1 LGDFEIFGLGAKG
14 EEAILPH
21 NRMKRVIFWLV
32 WVCGLMG
39 QTPEQRAAEMVAR
52 MSLAEKVLQM
62 QNNAPAIPRLNIPA
76 YDWWNE
82 ALHGDARAGN
92 ATVFPQ
98 AIGLAAT
105 WDTAL
110 EQRIA
115 DAISTEARAKYNDAI
130 QHDNHRRYY
139 GLTFWSPNINIFR
152 DPRWGRGQETYG
164 EDPYLTSQMAL
175 AFIQGMQGH
184 DAKYFKTIATA
195 KHFAVHSGPEVS
207 RHQFDA
213 RVSQTDLDD
222 TYLYAFR
229 KALSAGNAYSVMCAY
244 NSLFGSPACA
254 SDFLL
259 KDELRGRWNFK
270 GYVVS
275 DCGAVSDIFE
285 GHQDAGSMAEAAA
298 KAVNAGTDLTC
309 GTEYKH
315 LPEAVES
322 GLISEAT
329 IDQSLVRLFT
339 ARIRLGMFDPPASV
353 PFSGIGMEQVSSAE
367 HRDLALQA
375 ARESIVLL
383 KNEKHMLPLTTIPKT
398 IAVVGPAA
406 DDPDVMLGN
415 YYGTPSRIVT
425 PLAGLQQV
433 IGSRAKIRWALGSLY
448 AGASA
453 ALIPSANLR
462 APGGQFGVL
471 AEYFNNDKLEGAP
484 VLTRPEPQGYFVYE
498 MRRLAVVKRLPQPT
512 FSVRWTTNLHVDA
525 TGDYDLGL
533 ARQECDSCIGTNTW
547 RLYMDGKE
555 LVNQTKRAANG
566 YLIMRATVH
575 LEAGHLYAIRAEY
588 LQTDGGA
595 GVELVWAPPADVSLA
610 EAVKAVKESDLA
622 VVCMGLNS
630 RLEGEESPIQIPGFA
645 HGDRTD
651 INVPA
656 QQEKLLRAVLDAGKP
671 VIVVLLNGSA
681 LAAVTAQ
688 ERAQAILETWYGGQ
702 EGGLAIAE
710 TILGKYNPG
719 GRLPVTFYESAGQLP
734 DFSDYSM
741 KGRTYRYFEGK
752 ALYKFGYGLSYSE
765 FQYSDLKFQNLAE
778 GVLVSATVKNVSG
791 VAGDE
796 VAQVYV
802 SNPAT
807 VNAELKA
814 FKRVHLNAGQ
824 SETLVFP
831 IAKAE
836 IHAEQVSVGGG
847 QPDEQSLKGT
857 LPK

>member
-1 LGDFEIFGLGAKG
+1 
-14 EEAILPH
+14 
-21 NRMKRVIFWLV
+21 MKRLIFAAFAACSLLAQA
-32 WVCGLMG
+32 GLTQAALA
-39 QTPEQRAAEMVAR
+39 QTPEQRAAELVSR
-52 MSLAEKVLQM
+52 MTLAEKVLQM

-82 ALHGDARAGN
+82 ALHGDARAGY

-98 AIGLAAT
+98 AIGLAAM
-105 WDTAL
+105 WDTDL

-115 DAISTEARAKYNDAI
+115 DAISTEARAKYNDAVK
-130 QHDNHRRYY
+130 HGNRRRYY

-164 EDPYLTSQMAL
+164 EDPYLTSEMAL
-175 AFIQGMQGH
+175 AFIKGMQGN
-184 DAKYFKTIATA
+184 DPKYFKTIATA

-213 RVSQTDLDD
+213 TVSQADLDD

-229 KALSAGNAYSVMCAY
+229 KTLSAGNAYSVMCAY
-244 NSLFGSPACA
+244 NSLLGSPACA
-254 SDFLL
+254 SDLLL
-259 KDELRGRWNFK
+259 KDELRTKWNFK

-285 GHQDAGSMAEAAA
+285 GHHDAGSMAEAAA

-309 GTEYKH
+309 GNEYKN
-315 LPEAVES
+315 LPEAVEK
-322 GLISEAT
+322 GFITEAT
-329 IDQSLVRLFT
+329 IDKSLTRLFT
-339 ARIRLGMFDPPASV
+339 ARFRLGMFDPPASV
-353 PFSGIGMEQVSSAE
+353 PFSGIGMEQVSSVA
-367 HRDLALQA
+367 HRGLALQA
-375 ARESIVLL
+375 ARESLVLL
-383 KNEKHMLPLTTIPKT
+383 KNENHALPLATLPKT

-415 YYGTPSRIVT
+415 YYGTPNFIVS

-433 IGSRAKIRWALGSLY
+433 IGYKAKIKWALGSLY
-448 AGASA
+448 AEASA
-453 ALIPSANLR
+453 ALIPSSHLR

-484 VLTRPEPQGYFVYE
+484 VLVRPEPQGYFVYE
-498 MRRLAVVKRLPQPT
+498 MRRTPVISRLPKPT
-512 FSVRWTTNLHVDA
+512 FSVRWTTNLHVDV

-547 RLYMDGKE
+547 RLYVDGKE
-555 LVNQTKRAANG
+555 VVNQTKRAANG
-566 YLIMRATVH
+566 YLIMSAKAH
-575 LEAGHLYAIRAEY
+575 LEAGRLYAIKAEY
-588 LQTDGGA
+588 MQTDGGA
-595 GVELVWAPPADVSLA
+595 GVELVWAPPAEVSLA
-610 EAVKAVKESDLA
+610 EAVKAVKESDIA
-622 VVCMGLNS
+622 IVCMGLNS

-651 INVPA
+651 INVPEP
-656 QQEKLLRAVLDAGKP
+656 QEKLLKAVLDVGKP

-681 LAAVTAQ
+681 LAVRTAQ
-688 ERAQAILETWYGGQ
+688 DRAQAILESWYGGQ

-710 TILGKYNPG
+710 AILGKYNPG

-741 KGRTYRYFEGK
+741 KGRTYRYFTGK
-752 ALYKFGYGLSYSE
+752 PLYPFGYGLSYSE
-765 FQYSDLKFQNLAE
+765 FQYSSLKFQNLAE
-778 GVLVSATVKNVSG
+778 EVLVSATVKNVSK

-796 VAQVYV
+796 VAQMYV

-807 VNAELKA
+807 VNAELKG

-824 SETLVFP
+824 STTVTFP

-836 IHAEQVSVGGG
+836 IHGNRSVSVGGG
-847 QPDEQSLKGT
+847 QPDGQCLKGT
-857 LPK
+857 LPQ

>member
-1 LGDFEIFGLGAKG
+1 
-14 EEAILPH
+14 
-21 NRMKRVIFWLV
+21 
-32 WVCGLMG
+32 
-39 QTPEQRAAEMVAR
+39 
-52 MSLAEKVLQM
+52 
-62 QNNAPAIPRLNIPA
+62 
-76 YDWWNE
+76 
-82 ALHGDARAGN
+82 
-92 ATVFPQ
+92 
-98 AIGLAAT
+98 
-105 WDTAL
+105 
-110 EQRIA
+110 
-115 DAISTEARAKYNDAI
+115 
-130 QHDNHRRYY
+130 
-139 GLTFWSPNINIFR
+139 
-152 DPRWGRGQETYG
+152 
-164 EDPYLTSQMAL
+164 
-175 AFIQGMQGH
+175 
-184 DAKYFKTIATA
+184 
-195 KHFAVHSGPEVS
+195 
-207 RHQFDA
+207 
-213 RVSQTDLDD
+213 
-222 TYLYAFR
+222 
-229 KALSAGNAYSVMCAY
+229 
-244 NSLFGSPACA
+244 
-254 SDFLL
+254 
-259 KDELRGRWNFK
+259 
-270 GYVVS
+270 
-275 DCGAVSDIFE
+275 
-285 GHQDAGSMAEAAA
+285 
-298 KAVNAGTDLTC
+298 
-309 GTEYKH
+309 
-315 LPEAVES
+315 
-322 GLISEAT
+322 
-329 IDQSLVRLFT
+329 
-339 ARIRLGMFDPPASV
+339 
-353 PFSGIGMEQVSSAE
+353 
-367 HRDLALQA
+367 
-375 ARESIVLL
+375 
-383 KNEKHMLPLTTIPKT
+383 
-398 IAVVGPAA
+398 
-406 DDPDVMLGN
+406 
-415 YYGTPSRIVT
+415 
-425 PLAGLQQV
+425 
-433 IGSRAKIRWALGSLY
+433 
-448 AGASA
+448 
-453 ALIPSANLR
+453 
-462 APGGQFGVL
+462 
-471 AEYFNNDKLEGAP
+471 
-484 VLTRPEPQGYFVYE
+484 
-498 MRRLAVVKRLPQPT
+498 
-512 FSVRWTTNLHVDA
+512 
-525 TGDYDLGL
+525 
-533 ARQECDSCIGTNTW
+533 
-547 RLYMDGKE
+547 
-555 LVNQTKRAANG
+555 
-566 YLIMRATVH
+566 MRATVH

-656 QQEKLLRAVLDAGKP
+656 QQEKLLKAVLDAGKP

-719 GRLPVTFYESAGQLP
+719 GRLPVTFYESAEQLP

-836 IHAEQVSVGGG
+836 IHGEQVSVGGG